1 MKITFKVNKVWKTIE
16 PGNKNEEKNNMA
28 ITLLFQFIPEALT
41 LQVGDLETTK
51 AVWDAIKA
59 RHVGAERVREAC
71 LQTLTAEFD

>member
-1 MKITFKVNKVWKTIE
+1 
-16 PGNKNEEKNNMA
+16 MA